1 MSNKKGFSLLELVLA
16 VALFSLGSFAL
27 ASMII
32 DSGISTQTNTDRINS
47 LLYTKEGIEAVFS
60 IRDLNWSNLV
70 DGEYYLDH
78 SSGAWVLATT
88 SNPADYIISDTK
100 YRRAVGI
107 ISSSTA
113 LYLKEASVN
122 VSWSQNSGRISSTT
136 QNILL
141 SNWQSIINYAGL

>member
-16 VALFSLGSFAL
+16 IALFSLGSFTL

-32 DSGISTQTNTDRINS
+32 DSGISTQINTDRINS
-47 LLYTKEGIEAVFS
+47 LLYTKEGVEAVFS

-70 DGEYYLDH
+70 EGEYYLDH
-78 SSGAWVLATT
+78 SSGAWILATASEPT
-88 SNPADYIISDTK
+88 DYIISDTK
-100 YRRAVGI
+100 YRRVVTI

-113 LYLKEASVN
+113 PYIKGASVN

-136 QNILL
+136 QSILL
-141 SNWQSIINYAGL
+141 SNWQSITN